1 MIKFIVLIALVVSVS
16 ACDGDT
22 HTEPLSVDQ
31 NQRLISQL
39 GISGF
44 KRLTTLHCYGA
55 VVERINTGEWS
66 DAYCAKTYGHLN
78 YE

>member
-1 MIKFIVLIALVVSVS
+1 MIKFIALIALVVSVS

-22 HTEPLSVDQ
+22 QVKPLSIEQ

-39 GISGF
+39 GINGF
-44 KRLTTLHCYGA
+44 KRLATLRCYGA
-55 VVERINTGEWS
+55 VAERINTGVWS
-66 DAYCAKTYGHLN
+66 DAYCAQTYGHLN